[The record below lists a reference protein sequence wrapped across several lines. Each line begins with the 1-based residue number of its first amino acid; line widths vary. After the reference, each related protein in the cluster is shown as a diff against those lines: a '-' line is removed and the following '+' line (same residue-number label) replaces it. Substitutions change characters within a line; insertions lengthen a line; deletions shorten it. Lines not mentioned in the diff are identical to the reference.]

1 MARRN
6 PSELVAGAVVLLVAL
21 SFLGFAVVNTG
32 RGGGGG
38 GYTLNARFD
47 RIDGLAIGSDVRVA
61 GVKVGTITETQI
73 DPKTYQALVTFDVRQ
88 SIKVPR
94 DSSAQ
99 VTSDGLLGG
108 RFLSLVPG
116 GDDKMIPAG
125 GTVSITQSA
134 LSLEDLLGKFIF
146 SVSDL
151 SANVQKQLKQNG
163 DTTLK

>member
-21 SFLGFAVVNTG
+21 GFLGFAVVNTG

-38 GYTLNARFD
+38 DYTLNARFD

-61 GVKVGTITETQI
+61 GVKIGTITETQI

>member
-6 PSELVAGAVVLLVAL
+6 PSELVAGSVVLLVAL
-21 SFLGFAVVNTG
+21 GFLGFAVVNTG
-32 RGGGGG
+32 RGGSG

-47 RIDGLAIGSDVRVA
+47 RIDGLAVGSDVRVA
-61 GVKVGTITETQI
+61 GVKVGAVTETHI
-73 DPKTYQALVTFDVRQ
+73 DPKTYQAVVAFAVRD
-88 SIKVPR
+88 SIKVPN

-116 GDDKMIPAG
+116 GDEQMIPAG
-125 GTVSITQSA
+125 GTVTITQSA

-151 SANVQKQLKQNG
+151 SSNVQKQLKQNG
-163 DTTLK
+163 DAASK

>member
-1 MARRN
+1 MVRRGFSEMA
-6 PSELVAGAVVLLVAL
+6 AGAIVLLVAVG
-21 SFLGFAVVNTG
+21 FLGFAVVNTG
-32 RGGGGG
+32 RGSAA

-47 RIDGLAIGSDVRVA
+47 RIDGLAIGSDVRIG
-61 GVKVGTITETQI
+61 GVKVGAVTATHI
-73 DPKTYQALVTFDVRQ
+73 DPKTYQAVVAFTVEKALQ
-88 SIKVPR
+88 VPK

-116 GDDKMIPAG
+116 GDDTMLPRD

-151 SANVQKQLKQNG
+151 SANVQKQLRQNG
-163 DTTLK
+163 DPAPK